1 MVDILGNTRNVI
13 SQIIRG
19 DNRGRAD
26 LQRGGQAG
34 VSRLKFPLK
43 DREPRWQGSTTF
55 SDSCLFMI
63 FNLVNPFFHCNSQYS
78 WYKGLK
84 AIGVTG
90 RRKMDKDIS
99 GALISVQ
106 CLQPDV
112 SKWPQKRLSLW
123 DQLSKLCS
131 TCFGSYVLIFG
142 TRKLREWWIWF
153 QVTRHDITRCHQV
166 TTRLAQACQP
176 LVYNR
181 AGGRDTN
188 LIKIISPQQ
197 NTSYTSMEVL
207 EPPVTILRKRTQYSS
222 SWKSLKIQREMIWT
236 LAKDRHWGDGTAI
249 MACKDW
255 RLMRRA
261 LNAARDSIKPIWSA
275 ALQRCS
281 KENKRRHSKRNDS
294 AGL

>member
-1 MVDILGNTRNVI
+1 MPSARCQQVTAEKAFLMDGTYQSWI
-13 SQIIRG
+13 
-19 DNRGRAD
+19 
-26 LQRGGQAG
+26 
-34 VSRLKFPLK
+34 PLV
-43 DREPRWQGSTTF
+43 
-55 SDSCLFMI
+55 
-63 FNLVNPFFHCNSQYS
+63 LVPLS
-78 WYKGLK
+78 WYLVQGNSESDEYGSRSQDMMAMGL
-84 AIGVTG
+84 
-90 RRKMDKDIS
+90 
-99 GALISVQ
+99 
-106 CLQPDV
+106 
-112 SKWPQKRLSLW
+112 
-123 DQLSKLCS
+123 
-131 TCFGSYVLIFG
+131 
-142 TRKLREWWIWF
+142 
-153 QVTRHDITRCHQV
+153 TRCHQV

-207 EPPVTILRKRTQYSS
+207 EPPVIILRKRTQYSS
-222 SWKSLKIQREMIWT
+222 SWKSLIIQREMIWT
-236 LAKDRHWGDGTAI
+236 LAKDRHWRDGTAI

-275 ALQRCS
+275 ALQRRG